1 LAGGCDAFARKPF
14 RAAELLGILE
24 QFAGLQFVRSGTPPA
39 RPALSPD
46 DVVQCLAACSAKWR
60 ADLKAASELGDFDRI
75 TAVLEQIRDPDPAL
89 YGALAPS
96 AYAYDL
102 DFFADLFSR
111 VEAGD
116 TR

>member
-24 QFAGLQFVRSGTPPA
+24 QFAGLRFVRSGTPPA